1 MSKNKRLE
9 SQSQSQLFTVQA
21 GVVGFADVT
30 PAVPFLDNACQQFAP
45 GHVIDGKYQISEVLG
60 EGGMGKVYRAHHLL
74 LKKDVALKVLKS
86 SVSSESWLRFQ
97 REAQLMGKLKHPSI
111 VQIYDFGVAD
121 NTHPYYAMELL
132 EGSTLDRLIDGEKE
146 LPLPVLLNIFI
157 QICKALQMVHD
168 AGVVHR
174 DIKPSNFL
182 LVKVDRPLPEAT
194 APSSQTPS
202 RDVFVIKLM
211 DFGIAGV
218 ISDDSKQSLT
228 QPGCIFGSPLYMSPE
243 QALGERPTPQSD
255 IYSLGCTLFHAL
267 TGEPPYVGENALI
280 TLGMHMQAPVPTL
293 RERMPMAQYP
303 SRLDGLL
310 KRMLAKDLSDRIATM
325 AEVKLEL
332 EMVLQA
338 LARSGTYK
346 STAGDVGS
354 GAYFSIL
361 GQEDFQSRTGLF
373 ATLLS
378 LPALLG
384 LGVVTVIAMVC
395 FFVLLPSFN
404 RKLVIPESH
413 TARVQQENS
422 AAGEILDR
430 SEKDVDFSRRSVFN
444 TKILNSAFHF
454 PSESIGTIYIDGKQR
469 ECSEREASGAFV
481 IKRRGEEPL
490 AFSPGPTV
498 FKDASLLRF
507 LEGTNLTR
515 IQVNSS
521 QAFPDL
527 PWTDEHMKR
536 LSRLP
541 KLTVLRLECR
551 RLNLTHASS
560 AHLAKL
566 VDLKSLSLCPAFP
579 PDADGTALT
588 CADLIGLKST
598 RYLTQ
603 LRLARQ
609 LGVHE
614 LLEFLAQGHSDLKV
628 LDIAGSSINDQDI
641 VNIGKLKNLES
652 VRLQSTT
659 PINGSSLSSL
669 AQLNLLQTLSL
680 DLAVV
685 DQSSLVSLLLPPR
698 LWQLEVRKLNL
709 PADLKGRLLSLPRK
723 KPFQIKEL

>member
-30 PAVPFLDNACQQFAP
+30 PAAPFLDNACQQFAP

-111 VQIYDFGVAD
+111 VQLYDFGIA
-121 NTHPYYAMELL
+121 NSTHPYYAMELL

-182 LVKVDRPLPEAT
+182 LVKVGRPLPESP

-218 ISDDSKQSLT
+218 ISDHSKQSLT

-293 RERMPMAQYP
+293 RERMPLAQYP
-303 SRLDGLL
+303 NRLDGLL

-361 GQEDFQSRTGLF
+361 GQEDFRSRAGLR

-413 TARVQQENS
+413 TDRVQQENS
-422 AAGEILDR
+422 ADGALLDVSANGADLDR
-430 SEKDVDFSRRSVFN
+430 SVFK
-444 TKILNSAFHF
+444 TKILNSQFSF
-454 PSESIGTIYIDGKQR
+454 PSESIGQIYIDGKQR
-469 ECSEREASGAFV
+469 QSTEREARGSFV
-481 IKRRGEEPL
+481 FRHKLEDPL
-490 AFSPGPTV
+490 SFSPGPAV
-498 FKDASLLRF
+498 FNDPSLLRC
-507 LEGTNLTR
+507 LKGSNLTR
-515 IQVNSS
+515 MVVISS
-521 QAFPDL
+521 PSLPDA
-527 PWTDEHMKR
+527 PWTDEHMKWVS
-536 LSRLP
+536 LLP
-541 KLTVLRLECR
+541 ELTVLRLECR
-551 RLNLTHASS
+551 NLKLTHASA
-560 AHLAKL
+560 AHLTRLK
-566 VDLKSLSLCPAFP
+566 DLKSLSLCPGLPAA
-579 PDADGTALT
+579 ADGMALS

-598 RYLTQ
+598 RYLTH
-603 LRLARQ
+603 LRLAQQ

-614 LLEFLAQGHSDLKV
+614 LFEFLAKGASDLKV
-628 LDIAGSSINDQDI
+628 LDIAGSSITDRDI
-641 VNIGKLKNLES
+641 VNMGKLKNLES
-652 VRLQSTT
+652 LRLQSTT
-659 PINGSSLSSL
+659 AINGSSLSSL
-669 AQLNLLQTLSL
+669 ASLHKLETLCL
-680 DLAVV
+680 DLEVT
-685 DQSSLVSLLLPPR
+685 DLSSLEFLMMPPR
-698 LWQLEVRKLNL
+698 LWQLEVSKLKL
-709 PADLKGRLLSLPRK
+709 PYDLKRRLLALPRT
-723 KPFQIKEL
+723 KPFQILER